1 MVPGSLPFVAGAE
14 VERKCRFFPRTK
26 DIEMESDAGADD
38 VRVAKLFVGNR
49 LIILSAILHLAYRA
63 LDVGKN

>member
-1 MVPGSLPFVAGAE
+1 
-14 VERKCRFFPRTK
+14 
-26 DIEMESDAGADD
+26 MESDAGADD
-38 VRVAKLFVGNR
+38 VRVARLFVGNR